1 MKVPIRIKSLNPD
14 RTNYKKYGLM
24 CEPENL
30 VVELEIED
38 KEVVLDNGVYYV
50 SEAGL
55 KAIVGRLADIVDEI
69 DEAYLKRLR

>member
-1 MKVPIRIKSLNPD
+1 
-14 RTNYKKYGLM
+14 M

-55 KAIVGRLADIVDEI
+55 KAIVGRLADMVDEI
-69 DEAYLKRLR
+69 DEAYLKRLRQ